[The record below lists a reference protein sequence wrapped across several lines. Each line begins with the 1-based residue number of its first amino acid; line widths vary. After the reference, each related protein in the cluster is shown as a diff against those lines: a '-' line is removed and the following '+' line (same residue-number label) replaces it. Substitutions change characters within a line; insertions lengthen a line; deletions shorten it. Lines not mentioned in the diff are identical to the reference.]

1 MATRSPEE
9 IRGSIERTRRDLA
22 VSVEELRTKVQALT
36 DWRRQVSEHRTAVI
50 VGATVVGFA
59 VGGGIAALLG
69 RRKKSQR

>member
-22 VSVEELRTKVQALT
+22 VSVEQLRTKVQALT

-59 VGGGIAALLG
+59 VGGGIAAMLG
-69 RRKKSQR
+69 RRKKSQ

>member
-9 IRGSIERTRRDLA
+9 IRDSIERTRHDLA
-22 VSVEELRTKVQALT
+22 VSVEQLRTKVQLLT
-36 DWRRQVSEHRTAVI
+36 DWRRQVNEHRSTVI

-69 RRKKSQR
+69 RRRNRA

>member
-22 VSVEELRTKVQALT
+22 VSVEQLRTKVQALT

-59 VGGGIAALLG
+59 VGGGIATLLG
-69 RRKKSQR
+69 RRKKSQ

>member
-22 VSVEELRTKVQALT
+22 VSVDQLRTKVQTLT
-36 DWRRQVSEHRTAVI
+36 DWRRQVNEHRTAVI
-50 VGATVVGFA
+50 VGTAVVGFA

-69 RRKKSQR
+69 RRRKRG

>member
-22 VSVEELRTKVQALT
+22 VSVDDLRTKLQILT
-36 DWRRQVSEHRTAVI
+36 DWRRQLNEHRTAAI

-59 VGGGIAALLG
+59 VGGGIAAVIG
-69 RRKKSQR
+69 RRRRG